1 MLPHLVTTVTGLAA
15 IATEGMRVSVC
26 ARACDMRMRA
36 RPLARASALAYARL
50 DSLGTPGLH
59 RR

>member
-1 MLPHLVTTVTGLAA
+1 MLPHLVTTVTGLVA
-15 IATEGMRVSVC
+15 IATEGIRVS
-26 ARACDMRMRA
+26 ARARA
-36 RPLARASALAYARL
+36 SPLARVRASVYTRL